1 MIVKQLT
8 KTIDHRSVL
17 KDIEFELFESEI
29 VGLVGRNGS
38 GKTTLLR
45 VLAGQYLPD
54 TGDITIDQ
62 KSVIQHPIVKQEIF
76 FIDEKESFL
85 RTYSLQKIA
94 KFYQIAYSKFNQL
107 LFSDLVKK
115 HEFSLKQ
122 NYRQL
127 SKGQQALFQIVLAV
141 SSNARYLLLDEPFDG
156 LDVIVKKEVIGLL
169 MEHLGE
175 HSRTALI
182 SSHNLTELENL
193 VDRVLLLKDQSIIKD
208 YRLEE
213 MREKAKKLQ
222 LVFKTKKVPSVV
234 KENSKML
241 DFQGRVVTVVF
252 EHFSEELEAAIKE
265 FDPLV
270 YEELPLSLEDLFE
283 ANLKQHRKG
292 SLK

>member
-76 FIDEKESFL
+76 FIDEKENFL

-94 KFYQIAYSKFNQL
+94 KFYQIAYPKFNQL

-127 SKGQQALFQIVLAV
+127 SKGQQALFQIILAV

-283 ANLKQHRKG
+283 ANLKQHRKW